1 MHFNIPKLCSIKYC
15 KKKYSAWT
23 CISVFFRGFIA
34 IVSDEDPR
42 SGVNAMLW
50 SIYLETSELFIYKC
64 LTSRHRLGFPRLFSR
79 FLFFSFSCRV
89 IYARPGYTVVG
100 AATENGVMRG
110 RTGPKCKGRKPR
122 GRTFALPVQRA
133 VAVAT

>member
-1 MHFNIPKLCSIKYC
+1 MLVHLG
-15 KKKYSAWT
+15 A
-23 CISVFFRGFIA
+23 FFRGFIA

-42 SGVNAMLW
+42 SGDNTMLW
-50 SIYLETSELFIYKC
+50 SIYLGTSELFIYKC
-64 LTSRHRLGFPRLFSR
+64 LTSRHRLGSPRLPSR
-79 FLFFSFSCRV
+79 LLFFSFSCRV
-89 IYARPGYTVVG
+89 IYARPGCAVVG
-100 AATENGVMRG
+100 VARENGVMRG